1 MEKVQPPGGNDRPRS
16 RLLSLT
22 EAFRPTPD
30 ALVTPMERVLALVA
44 IALAAAAFVDV
55 VVSGL

>member
-1 MEKVQPPGGNDRPRS
+1 
-16 RLLSLT
+16 
-22 EAFRPTPD
+22 
-30 ALVTPMERVLALVA
+30 MERVLALVA

>member
-1 MEKVQPPGGNDRPRS
+1 
-16 RLLSLT
+16 LLSLT
-22 EAFRPTPD
+22 EAFRPPPDALVTPMERVLALVAN

>member
-22 EAFRPTPD
+22 EAVRPPPD

-44 IALAAAAFVDV
+44 NALVTPMERV
-55 VVSGL
+55 

>member
-1 MEKVQPPGGNDRPRS
+1 M
-16 RLLSLT
+16 LSLT
-22 EAFRPTPD
+22 EAFCPPPH
-30 ALVTPMERVLALVA
+30 ALVTLMERVLAVVA